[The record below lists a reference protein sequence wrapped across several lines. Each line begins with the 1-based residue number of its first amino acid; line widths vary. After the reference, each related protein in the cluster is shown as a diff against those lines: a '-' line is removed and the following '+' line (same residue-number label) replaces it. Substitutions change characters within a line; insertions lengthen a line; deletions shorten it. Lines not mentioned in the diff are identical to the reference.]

1 MKLTPLDKVENKYKY
16 SEYPLSELEL
26 FDCIKEDRTNT
37 HKAVVELLEGM
48 KQYAETTPQV
58 FASDNIKNAL
68 LRGRV
73 ESRNQTLTDL
83 KQEIDNLFSV

>member
-1 MKLTPLDKVENKYKY
+1 MKLTPV
-16 SEYPLSELEL
+16 SEVVGAACDATNMLYQ
-26 FDCIKEDRTNT
+26 DRTNT
-37 HKAVVELLEGM
+37 HKRIMEVIEGR

-83 KQEIDNLFSV
+83 KQEIDNLFSA